1 MVLGP
6 QRMGGNMNSIPSW
19 VPYVVL
25 GAFAW
30 VLLPFVI
37 PLFCVYCVMK
47 VTSTWVMGKAVE
59 EVHNEK

>member
-1 MVLGP
+1 
-6 QRMGGNMNSIPSW
+6 MNSIPSW